1 MFRSLANRNYRL
13 YFIGQLVSLAGTF
26 MQTVAQAW
34 LVLKLTDSGIALGLV
49 TTLQYLPIL
58 VFGGMAGVLLDRVD
72 RRRVYMWTQTLAG
85 LEALVLGVLTVTGV
99 VELWMVYVLAF
110 VLGVITAVDQPVRG
124 TMVLDLVGPEDL
136 SNAIS
141 LNMAMGNSGRA
152 VGPAIAGLTIA
163 ALGVGVCFL
172 LNAASFVAVL
182 IALAMMRP
190 EEMHP
195 AELQPRQRGQFR
207 EGLAYVG
214 RTPELRALLVMAA
227 LVFGI
232 AWEFDVVL
240 PLVAKFT
247 FHGDA
252 ATYGVISAAVGVGA
266 IAGALTTARS
276 SSTSTR
282 MLVATSVAFAVTLT
296 AAAVAPNLATEMLA
310 LALVGGSGIA
320 FIAVA
325 NTRLQLSAAPAM
337 RGRVMALWSTAVIG
351 TRPLGGPLTGFVGEH
366 AGPRWA
372 LALGAGTIVLALPL
386 WWLLGRTDHRDP
398 SPRLVEQVGPGTA
411 PAFEATS

>member
-1 MFRSLANRNYRL
+1 MFRSLSNRNYRL

-34 LVLKLTDSGIALGLV
+34 LGLKLTNSGTALGIV

-58 VFGGMAGVLLDRVD
+58 LFGGMAGVILDRVD
-72 RRRVYMWTQTLAG
+72 RRRVYMWTQTFAG
-85 LEALVLGVLTVTGV
+85 LEALVLGVLTVTGL

-124 TMVLDLVGPEDL
+124 TMVLDLVGTDDL

-141 LNMAMGNSGRA
+141 LNMAMGNAGRA

-195 AELQPRQRGQFR
+195 AELQPRRRGQFR
-207 EGLAYVG
+207 DGLAYVG

-247 FHGDA
+247 FDGDA
-252 ATYGVISAAVGVGA
+252 STFGIISAAVGVGA
-266 IAGALTTARS
+266 IVGALAMARS
-276 SSTSTR
+276 SSTSGR
-282 MLVATSVAFAVTLT
+282 MLVATSTAFAVALI
-296 AAAVAPNLATEMLA
+296 AAAVAPNLDTEIPA

-320 FIAVA
+320 LVAVA
-325 NTRLQLSAAPAM
+325 NTRLQLRAAP
-337 RGRVMALWSTAVIG
+337 
-351 TRPLGGPLTGFVGEH
+351 
-366 AGPRWA
+366 
-372 LALGAGTIVLALPL
+372 
-386 WWLLGRTDHRDP
+386 
-398 SPRLVEQVGPGTA
+398 
-411 PAFEATS
+411 